1 MKFNEIIKLKPKKF
15 TEECVLIS
23 VYFTL
28 NRIKDNW
35 FLNYISAP
43 GGAWQELKIL
53 KNKIEKRFYVGK
65 NEKRADLIMQK
76 ENKAS
81 LFYLAE
87 AKEFFRQVLNERDK
101 IDNSIKS
108 IFNRIKRLK
117 GNKVSP
123 IYSYI
128 IGIDTS
134 NLKGD
139 VFKKIINN
147 EVNLVRSLID
157 KLPPVE
163 GGRVCILT
171 YWQGNQTKFN
181 LVFSQDF
188 SEELAEMF
196 KKIFLL

>member
-1 MKFNEIIKLKPKKF
+1 MKFDEITKLKPKKF

-28 NRIKDNW
+28 NRIKDDW

-53 KNKIEKRFYVGK
+53 KNKIEGRFYVGK

-76 ENKAS
+76 ENKTS

-87 AKEFFRQVLNERDK
+87 AKEFFRQILNEREK

-117 GNKVSP
+117 SGKIKP

-128 IGIDTS
+128 IGINTT
-134 NLKGD
+134 NLEEDILDKA
-139 VFKKIINN
+139 INN
-147 EVNLVRSLID
+147 ELDFIKGVID

-171 YWQGNQTKFN
+171 YWQGNQTKFD
-181 LVFSQDF
+181 LVFSKDF
-188 SEELAEMF
+188 SEELVQMF
-196 KKIFLL
+196 KKIFL

>member
-1 MKFNEIIKLKPKKF
+1 MKFNKIVKLRPKKF

-35 FLNYISAP
+35 FLNYINAP

-53 KNKIEKRFYVGK
+53 KNKIEKKFYVSK
-65 NEKRADLIMQK
+65 NEKRVDLIMQK
-76 ENKAS
+76 ENQDS

-87 AKEFFRQVLNERDK
+87 AKEFFRKVLNEREK

-117 GNKVSP
+117 GGKVSP

-128 IGIDTS
+128 IGIDTTNLEGDILNEAIS
-134 NLKGD
+134 NELNLIKG
-139 VFKKIINN
+139 VIN
-147 EVNLVRSLID
+147 

-163 GGRVCILT
+163 GGRVCVIT
-171 YWQGNQTKFN
+171 YWQGNQTKFD
-181 LVFSQDF
+181 LVFSKDF
-188 SEELAEMF
+188 PKELAQMF
-196 KKIFLL
+196 KKIFL

>member
-1 MKFNEIIKLKPKKF
+1 MKFDEITKLKPKKF

-53 KNKIEKRFYVGK
+53 KNKIEQRFYVGK

-76 ENKAS
+76 EDKTS

-87 AKEFFRQVLNERDK
+87 AKEFFRQILNDREK

-108 IFNRIKRLK
+108 VFNRIKRLR
-117 GNKVSP
+117 GGKVKP

-128 IGIDTS
+128 IGIDTTNLEGDIFKTAIS
-134 NLKGD
+134 NEIELIKD
-139 VFKKIINN
+139 V
-147 EVNLVRSLID
+147 ID

-163 GGRVCILT
+163 GGRVCVLT
-171 YWQGNQTKFN
+171 YWQGNQTKFD
-181 LVFSQDF
+181 LVFSEDF
-188 SEELAEMF
+188 PEKLAQMF
-196 KKIFLL
+196 KKIFL

>member
-1 MKFNEIIKLKPKKF
+1 MKFNEIVKLKPKKF

-53 KNKIEKRFYVGK
+53 KNKIEERFYIGK

-76 ENKAS
+76 ENKVS

-117 GNKVSP
+117 GDKVKP

-128 IGIDTS
+128 IGIDTT
-134 NLKGD
+134 NLEGD
-139 VFKKIINN
+139 IFNEAINN
-147 EVNLVRSLID
+147 ELNLIKGVID

-163 GGRVCILT
+163 GGRVCVLT
-171 YWQGNQTKFN
+171 YWQGNQTKFD
-181 LVFSQDF
+181 LVFSKDF
-188 SEELAEMF
+188 PKELAQMF
-196 KKIFLL
+196 KKIFL

>member
-1 MKFNEIIKLKPKKF
+1 MKFDEITKLKPKKF

-53 KNKIEKRFYVGK
+53 KNKIEERFYVGK
-65 NEKRADLIMQK
+65 NEERTDLIMQK
-76 ENKAS
+76 ENKDG

-117 GNKVSP
+117 GGKVKP

-128 IGIDTS
+128 IGIDTT
-134 NLKGD
+134 NLEGD
-139 VFKKIINN
+139 IFDEAVNN
-147 EVNLVRSLID
+147 ELNLIKGVID

-163 GGRVCILT
+163 GGRICVLT
-171 YWQGNQTKFN
+171 YWQGNQTKFD
-181 LVFSQDF
+181 LVFSKDF
-188 SEELAEMF
+188 PKELAQMF
-196 KKIFLL
+196 KKIFL